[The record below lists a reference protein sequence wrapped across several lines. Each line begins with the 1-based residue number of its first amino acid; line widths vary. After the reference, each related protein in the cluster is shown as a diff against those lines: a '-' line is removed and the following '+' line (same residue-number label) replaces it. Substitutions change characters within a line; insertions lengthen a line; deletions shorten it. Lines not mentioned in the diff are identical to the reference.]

1 MTMVQAVCDALGVA
15 MAGDDSVVL
24 IGEDIGKHGGV
35 FRATDGLQERFGA
48 LRVMD
53 APLSETGIVGT
64 AVGMAVQGLKPVV
77 EIQFSDYMFP
87 AFDQI
92 VSEVATFRYRSGGEF
107 SCPMV
112 IRAPYGGGIKGGMWH
127 SQSPEGYYTHTPG
140 LTVVIPSTPKE
151 AKGLLLAAL
160 AGEDPVLFFEPKR
173 LYRSMTEA
181 VPTGHYVE
189 PIGPASV
196 VKSGTFA
203 SVFCYGAMVPVVRQ
217 AVEKLERLYE
227 GVTLEIVNL
236 RTLYPVDERGIL
248 ASVEKTGRAVVVHEA
263 PKTCGYGA
271 EISALLAE
279 KALGSLEAPV
289 LRVAGWDT
297 PYPYSTEAWYAPQ
310 AHRVFHALETLVKDS
325 W

>member
-1 MTMVQAVCDALGVA
+1 MTMVQAICDALGVA
-15 MAGDDSVVL
+15 MERSSDVVL

-35 FRATDGLQERFGA
+35 FRATDGLQARFGTS
-48 LRVMD
+48 RVMD
-53 APLSETGIVGT
+53 APLSETGIIGT
-64 AVGMAVQGLKPVV
+64 AVGMAVQGLKPVA

-107 SCPMV
+107 TCPLV
-112 IRAPYGGGIKGGMWH
+112 IRTPYGGGIKGGMWH

-140 LTVVIPSTPKE
+140 LTVVIPSTPSE

-160 AGEDPVLFFEPKR
+160 EGEDPVLFFEPKR
-173 LYRSMTEA
+173 LYRSITEPVA
-181 VPTGHYVE
+181 TGYYTE
-189 PIGPASV
+189 PVGPSAV
-196 VKSGTFA
+196 VKEGTFA

-217 AVEKLERLYE
+217 AVEKIEALHS
-227 GVTLEIVNL
+227 GVTFEIVNL
-236 RTLYPVDERGIL
+236 RTLYPVDEQGIL
-248 ASVEKTGRAVVVHEA
+248 TSVTKTGRAVIVHEA

-279 KALGSLEAPV
+279 KALASLEAPV
-289 LRVAGWDT
+289 LRVTGWDT